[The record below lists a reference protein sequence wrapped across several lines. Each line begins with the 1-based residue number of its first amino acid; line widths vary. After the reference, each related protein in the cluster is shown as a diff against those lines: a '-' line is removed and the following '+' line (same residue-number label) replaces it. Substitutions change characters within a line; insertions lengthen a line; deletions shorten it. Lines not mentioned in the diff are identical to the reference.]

1 MPEEKDI
8 IYKNLCF
15 KINSEFNYLEV
26 IIDDI
31 NFSDQESYIASVSVM
46 LEYALSVRPYFI
58 ILNKLNSQFKIS
70 PVLYSFTTKNIIDPL
85 KSSGVRKI
93 ICMASEEEYQNHY
106 KDIEMMEPFIK
117 GVTSKVEAIKWIGKN
132 RPQNLGINIPTPV

>member
-8 IYKNLCF
+8 TYKNLCF
-15 KINSEFNYLEV
+15 KINSEFNFLEV

-106 KDIEMMEPFIK
+106 KDIEIMEPFIK
-117 GVTSKVEAIKWIGKN
+117 GMTSKAEAIKWIGEN
-132 RPQNLGINIPTPV
+132 RPQNLE

>member
-1 MPEEKDI
+1 MPEELDI
-8 IYKNLCF
+8 TYKNLCF
-15 KINSEFNYLEV
+15 KINSEYNYLEV
-26 IIDDI
+26 VIDDI

-46 LEYALSVRPYFI
+46 LEYALSVSPNFI

-93 ICMASEEEYQNHY
+93 ICLASEEEYQNHY
-106 KDIEMMEPFIK
+106 KDIEIMEPFIK
-117 GVTSKVEAIKWIGKN
+117 GMTSKAEAIKWIGEN
-132 RPQNLGINIPTPV
+132 RLPKFGN

>member
-1 MPEEKDI
+1 MPEELDI
-8 IYKNLCF
+8 TYKNLCF

-70 PVLYSFTTKNIIDPL
+70 PILYSFTSKNVIDPL

-106 KDIEMMEPFIK
+106 KDIEIMEPFIK
-117 GVTSKVEAIKWIGKN
+117 GMTSKAEAIKWIGEN
-132 RPQNLGINIPTPV
+132 RPQKFGINMPTPL